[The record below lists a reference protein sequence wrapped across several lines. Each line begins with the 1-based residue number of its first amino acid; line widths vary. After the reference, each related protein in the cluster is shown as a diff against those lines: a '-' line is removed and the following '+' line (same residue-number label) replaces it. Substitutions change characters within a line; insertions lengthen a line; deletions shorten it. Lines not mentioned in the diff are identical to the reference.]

1 MTTFRNPCKEA
12 QRAAMF
18 WRLAFCLVVP
28 PMFLALVAMTH
39 FVHREQGY
47 VRHNV
52 AVSLLNR

>member
-1 MTTFRNPCKEA
+1 MTTFRNPYKEA

-39 FVHREQGY
+39 FVHTNQGY
-47 VRHNV
+47 VRHG
-52 AVSLLNR
+52 VSFSASK